1 MPSYAEQT
9 RRANPAFRGA
19 FESCQSGTIR
29 GKDNLSPSG
38 IWLAGRLLGE
48 ISELRKRK
56 EISVLMS
63 TSQRRQITTFML
75 VLSAVVFG
83 MVLAGGLNLTVPGR
97 TDAESSLSATQI
109 AGSNATITNLPSFAD
124 LAQAVDPAVVS
135 IQAATI
141 ESHPRGGGGRG
152 GQGMDPFEFF
162 FGPRGRGQQDDQGGP
177 GGRGGQPDQQ
187 DPEQFRSDAGGSGF
201 VISRDGLVVTNFHV
215 VDGATEVKVHLGD
228 RDYPAEIKG
237 ADKATDIA
245 LLKIDAGNNLRY
257 LELGDSDALRVG
269 DWIMVIGN
277 PLNLDKTVTTG
288 VVSAKGRSIGI
299 SDASFENFIQ
309 TDAAINFGNSGG
321 PLVNLRGE
329 VVGIAT
335 AINYGAENI
344 GFAVPVNTL
353 KEVLPQLREK
363 GKVSRGYLG
372 IQIQN
377 LSYNQA
383 RAFGLDSTDGA
394 LVGSVESNTPA
405 GKSGIRHGDIIVG
418 VDDVKVKT
426 THDLINYVAN
436 QGPGSAVTLDV
447 LRDNKHMDVKVKLGE
462 RPERTAAA
470 DNEGGGGEEEE
481 GPSGIDWLG
490 IKYQGITDNLR
501 SVHGLP
507 DNVDGILVTN
517 VAPNSPL
524 YEQFIRPGTIIT
536 EVNGQEVHGV
546 ADFEKVVK
554 GAKSGS
560 YLRLYAMPF
569 ARGQQGQPFF
579 AVVQVP

>member
-1 MPSYAEQT
+1 
-9 RRANPAFRGA
+9 
-19 FESCQSGTIR
+19 
-29 GKDNLSPSG
+29 
-38 IWLAGRLLGE
+38 
-48 ISELRKRK
+48 
-56 EISVLMS
+56 MS

-75 VLSAVVFG
+75 VLGAVVFG

-97 TDAESSLSATQI
+97 TDTASTLSATQI
-109 AGSNATITNLPSFAD
+109 AGSNAPITSLPSFAD

-141 ESHPRGGGGRG
+141 EDRPRGGR
-152 GQGMDPFEFF
+152 GQGGVDPFEFF
-162 FGPRGRGQQDDQGGP
+162 FGPRGRGQQDDEEDGQ
-177 GGRGGQPDQQ
+177 GGRGQQPGPGQGQ

-201 VISRDGLVVTNFHV
+201 VISRDGLVVTNYHV
-215 VDGATEVKVHLGD
+215 VEGATEVKVHLGD
-228 RDYPAEIKG
+228 RDYTAAVKG
-237 ADKATDIA
+237 TDQATDIA
-245 LLKIDAGNNLRY
+245 LLKIDAGNDLRY
-257 LELGDSDALRVG
+257 LELGDSDNVRVG

-335 AINYGAENI
+335 AINWGAENI

-394 LVGSVESNTPA
+394 LVGSVESSTPA

-418 VDDVKVKT
+418 VDDIKVKN

-436 QGPGSAVTLDV
+436 KGPSSTVDLDV
-447 LRDNKHMDVKVKLGE
+447 LRDGKHMDVKVKLGE
-462 RPERTAAA
+462 RPERNAA
-470 DNEGGGGEEEE
+470 NGQQQEEEEEE

-501 SVHGLP
+501 STHGLSE
-507 DNVDGILVTN
+507 DVDGVIVTN
-517 VAPNSPL
+517 VAPTSPL

-536 EVNGQEVHGV
+536 EVNGQEVHNV
-546 ADFEKVVK
+546 ADFERLVK

-560 YLRLYAMPF
+560 YLRLYAMQF
-569 ARGQQGQPFF
+569 SRGQQGQPFF

>member
-1 MPSYAEQT
+1 
-9 RRANPAFRGA
+9 
-19 FESCQSGTIR
+19 
-29 GKDNLSPSG
+29 
-38 IWLAGRLLGE
+38 
-48 ISELRKRK
+48 
-56 EISVLMS
+56 MS

-75 VLSAVVFG
+75 VLCAVVFG

-97 TDAESSLSATQI
+97 TDAASTLSATQI
-109 AGSNATITNLPSFAD
+109 AGNNTPITSLPSFAD
-124 LAQAVDPAVVS
+124 LAQAVDPAIVS

-141 ESHPRGGGGRG
+141 EDRPRGGGGR

-162 FGPRGRGQQDDQGGP
+162 FGPRGRGQQDDEENPGSPGGP
-177 GGRGGQPDQQ
+177 GGRGQQAPPGQ

-201 VISRDGLVVTNFHV
+201 VISRDGLVVTNYHV
-215 VDGATEVKVHLGD
+215 VEGASEVKVHLGD
-228 RDYPAEIKG
+228 RDYTAEVKG
-237 ADKATDIA
+237 TDQATDIA
-245 LLKIDAGNNLRY
+245 LLKINAGNDLRY
-257 LELGDSDALRVG
+257 LELGDSDNVRVG

-335 AINYGAENI
+335 AINWGAENI

-377 LSYNQA
+377 LNYNQA
-383 RAFGLDSTDGA
+383 RAFGLESTDGA
-394 LVGSVESNTPA
+394 LVGSVEASTPA
-405 GKSGIRHGDIIVG
+405 GKSGIRHGDIIMG
-418 VDDVKVKT
+418 VDDVKVKN

-436 QGPGSAVTLDV
+436 KGPGSTVNLDV
-447 LRDNKHMDVKVKLGE
+447 LRDNKHMDLKVKLGE
-462 RPERTAAA
+462 RPERSAAN
-470 DNEGGGGEEEE
+470 DPRGGGDEEE

-490 IKYQGITDNLR
+490 IQYQGISANLR
-501 SVHGLP
+501 STQGLP
-507 DNVDGILVTN
+507 DDVDGVIVTS
-517 VAPNSPL
+517 VAPTSPL
-524 YEQFIRPGTIIT
+524 YEQFIRPGTILT
-536 EVNGQEVHGV
+536 EVNGQEIHSV
-546 ADFEKVVK
+546 ADFEKIVK

-560 YLRLYAMPF
+560 YLRLYALPF